1 VYAQR
6 SSNNHLFSPSA
17 LPASLQTSTFQAHNQ
32 LTGIAVS
39 ITRKTDVKNHLSA
52 RWLTQNRPQ
61 SVAER
66 PNVAEFSG
74 TDQDDLELPS
84 LSFADDFFAE
94 HSPASIVPAPALI
107 STVGIRPP
115 NESASRQD

>member
-1 VYAQR
+1 
-6 SSNNHLFSPSA
+6 L
-17 LPASLQTSTFQAHNQ
+17 
-32 LTGIAVS
+32 
-39 ITRKTDVKNHLSA
+39 
-52 RWLTQNRPQ
+52 
-61 SVAER
+61 VAKQ
-66 PNVAEFSG
+66 PNAGVFSG

-115 NESASRQD
+115 NELESRQD